1 MTDSKYH
8 SYQSSMVRV
17 VFNGRFLS
25 QIQTGVQRYARET
38 LIAIDELLAQ
48 RRSDLPEVQAFLAV
62 PEDANPPK
70 LHHIQVRVLP
80 FLKGHLWEQITL
92 PWFARHSYLVNF
104 NYSGP
109 LLKKRQMITI
119 HDATVAASPSSFTWK
134 YRLIHQSLVA
144 LLKGRVDTIMT
155 VSDFSRRELEHHFGI
170 SNALVGLEG
179 WQHSVASGDGLSTLH
194 KFDLKPGQYLLAVGS
209 RKPNKNFDVIDRALQ
224 IAHEFPMTI
233 AVAGAS
239 DIGIFKHADA
249 QGKHLRM
256 LGFVTDEELG
266 HLYKHAAW
274 FIFPSIYE
282 GFGLPAIEA
291 MGNGC
296 PVIAARAA
304 SIPEVCGDAAMY
316 FDPHE
321 PASLVALLRRI
332 VQEPGLR
339 DTQAGRMSAQ
349 LARYSWQE
357 NARILLSRLFER
369 AAFAPEN

>member
-1 MTDSKYH
+1 
-8 SYQSSMVRV
+8 MVRV

-38 LIAIDELLAQ
+38 LTAIDELLAQ
-48 RRSDLPEVQAFLAV
+48 RRADLPEVQAFLAV
-62 PEDANPPK
+62 PGNANPPK
-70 LHHIQVRVLP
+70 LSHIKVQELP

-92 PWFARHSYLVNF
+92 PWFARQSYLVNF

-109 LLKKRQMITI
+109 LLKKKQMITI
-119 HDATVAASPSSFTWK
+119 HDATVAASPSSFSWK
-134 YRLIHQSLVA
+134 YRLIHHSLIA

-170 SNALVGLEG
+170 SHALVGLEG
-179 WQHSVASGDGLSTLH
+179 WQHSVASGDGLSTLR
-194 KFDLKPGQYLLAVGS
+194 KFDLRPGQYLLAVGS
-209 RKPNKNFDVIDRALQ
+209 RKPNKNFSVIDRALQ
-224 IAHEFPMTI
+224 IAHEFPMPI

-239 DIGIFKHADA
+239 DIGIFKNANA
-249 QGKHLRM
+249 EEKSLRM
-256 LGFVTDEELG
+256 LGFVSDEELG

-332 VQEPGLR
+332 AQEPELR
-339 DTQAGRMSAQ
+339 EAQAERMPQQ
-349 LARYSWQE
+349 LARYSWQK

-369 AAFAPEN
+369 AALAPES